1 MKLRNLICVVT
12 ITIITP
18 TFVYIQLIIIS
29 GCRHCL
35 SIYYLIRT

>member
-18 TFVYIQLIIIS
+18 TFVYIQLIIIPVV
-29 GCRHCL
+29 G
-35 SIYYLIRT
+35 IV